1 MKRLTLFAGLLFL
14 ALAVVAGAETG
25 ATVHGSAIAYPV
37 PPKSDNDNNAIMQFN
52 NLTIQSVSAN
62 TPPAEII
69 ASTNVYILEKGESK
83 PGATPAAPAVPSSI
97 QSKCARYT
105 DKESNSGTAIT
116 CPTPAMQAAT
126 STSASAMVYPYRGGT
141 YKIEVSA
148 TTHLMLRDRTAAA
161 LADFTVGDQINVFG
175 IYNQDGSVDALIV
188 RNISK
193 PVEKQ
198 FVQLNN
204 VDLVSVSATTAP
216 ATLTVVQQI
225 ANPCYG
231 FGKEGNTKQGVI
243 ACPMGL
249 KSFSDNSSTQSVVA
263 PQALMP
269 IINQSRKYVVQVDAQ
284 TIIMNRER
292 GSLTLG
298 DLKIG
303 DKLNIYGATQGN
315 GEVVDADIIRDLSQP
330 PMAQSYSGKV
340 TQVNSDGSFV
350 IQTTSGETY
359 TVQNPIQV
367 GAAVQLK
374 GLLDQLQK
382 VISQVS
388 QIMVKNGF

>member
-1 MKRLTLFAGLLFL
+1 MGLLFL

-25 ATVHGSAIAYPV
+25 DTVHGSAIAYPV
-37 PPKSDNDNNAIMQFN
+37 SPKSGDGNNAIMQFN

-62 TPPAEII
+62 TPPAEIV
-69 ASTNVYILEKGESK
+69 ASTNVYILEKNESK
-83 PGATPAAPAVPSSI
+83 PGATPATPAVPSSI
-97 QSKCARYT
+97 QVKCLKYLN
-105 DKESNSGTAIT
+105 KESGSGTAIT
-116 CPTPAMQAAT
+116 CPTPATQAVT
-126 STSASAMVYPYRGGT
+126 STSASAMVYPYRGGM

-148 TTHLMLRDRTAAA
+148 TTHLMLRDRTAAT
-161 LADFTVGDQINVFG
+161 LTDFTVGDQINVFG

-249 KSFSDNSSTQSVVA
+249 KSFSDNSSTQNVVA

-315 GEVVDADIIRDLSQP
+315 GEVIDADLVRDLSQP
-330 PMAQSYSGKV
+330 PMAQNYSGKV
-340 TQVNSDGSFV
+340 TQVNSDGSFM
-350 IQTTSGETY
+350 IQADGGETY

-367 GAAVQLK
+367 GATVQLK

-388 QIMVKNGF
+388 QIIVKNGF